1 MFFNWRKWM
10 KEVKQAAASPEVRA
24 ALHEV
29 LANFEAFKA
38 ANDERLS
45 AIETKRGDGLLE
57 DKLERIESALQS
69 AEGRL
74 QRLISQKS
82 RPVIEE
88 GRLVQPDEA
97 KAAWNGYLR
106 SGRMGIELKA
116 GISSSSGSGVLAP
129 TETETF
135 IDRRLA
141 QVSPF
146 RSLATVRQVGAAT
159 FKKPVTTASV
169 TSGWV
174 AETAARP
181 ETNPAT
187 LDLITFA
194 AGDLYAS
201 PSATQDLLDDAC
213 INLDEWLASEIED
226 SFAAQ
231 ETTAFVSGDGSA
243 KPKGFLSYT
252 TAANASATWG
262 QIGYVATGAASD
274 FATSNPTDALIDLI
288 YAPKAQYRPGASF
301 VMNRRTA
308 AKIRKFK
315 DAEGNYIWQPA
326 MTAGSLPLLLGY
338 PVQEIEDMPDVGANA
353 FAVAFGDFAKGY
365 LIVDRAGISVLRD
378 PYSAK
383 PYVLFYTTKH
393 VGGGVQ
399 NFDAIKL
406 LKVAVS

>member
-1 MFFNWRKWM
+1 M
-10 KEVKQAAASPEVRA
+10 KEVKQAATSPEVRA

-38 ANDERLS
+38 ANDDRLS
-45 AIETKRGDGLLE
+45 AIEHKRGDGLLE
-57 DKLERIESALQS
+57 DKLERIETSLQA
-69 AEGRL
+69 AESRL
-74 QRLISQKS
+74 QRLMSQKS
-82 RPVIEE
+82 RPAIEE
-88 GRLVQPDEA
+88 GSRLAQPDEA
-97 KAAWNGYLR
+97 KAAWAGYLR

-174 AETAARP
+174 AETASRP

-201 PSATQDLLDDAC
+201 PSATQDILDDAY

-231 ETTAFVSGDGSA
+231 ETTAFVSGDGSG

-315 DAEGNYIWQPA
+315 DADGNYIWQPA
-326 MTAGSLPLLLGY
+326 MTAGQLPLLLGY
-338 PVQEIEDMPDVGANA
+338 PVSEIEDMPDVAANA
-353 FAVAFGDFAKGY
+353 YSIAFGDFAKGY

-383 PYVLFYTTKH
+383 PYVLFYTTKR

-406 LKVAVS
+406 LKIAAS

>member
-1 MFFNWRKWM
+1 M

-57 DKLERIESALQS
+57 DKLERIEASLQS
-69 AEGRL
+69 AESRL
-74 QRLISQKS
+74 QRLMSQKS

-88 GRLVQPDEA
+88 GSRLAQPDEA

-116 GISSSSGSGVLAP
+116 GISSASGSGVLAP

-146 RSLATVRQVGAAT
+146 RSLASVRQVGAAT
-159 FKKPVTTASV
+159 FRKPVTTASV

-201 PSATQDLLDDAC
+201 PSATQDLLDDAY

-243 KPKGFLSYT
+243 KPKGFLNYT

-274 FATSNPTDALIDLI
+274 FATTNPTDALIDLI

-338 PVQEIEDMPDVGANA
+338 PVQEIEDMPDVAANA
-353 FAVAFGDFAKGY
+353 FSVAFGDFAKGY

-383 PYVLFYTTKH
+383 PYVLFYTTKR

-406 LKVAVS
+406 LKVAAS

>member
-1 MFFNWRKWM
+1 M
-10 KEVKQAAASPEVRA
+10 KEVKQAATSPEVRA

-38 ANDERLS
+38 ANDHRLD
-45 AIETKRGDGLLE
+45 AIEHKRGDGLLE
-57 DKLERIESALQS
+57 DKLERIETSLQA
-69 AEGRL
+69 AESRL
-74 QRLISQKS
+74 QRLMSQKS
-82 RPVIEE
+82 RPAIEE
-88 GRLVQPDEA
+88 SSRLAQPDEA
-97 KAAWNGYLR
+97 KAAWEGYLR
-106 SGRMGIELKA
+106 SGRLGIELKA
-116 GISSSSGSGVLAP
+116 GISSGSGSGVLAP

-141 QVSPF
+141 LVSPF
-146 RSLATVRQVGAAT
+146 RSLASVRQIGAAT

-174 AETAARP
+174 AETASRP

-194 AGDLYAS
+194 SGELYAS
-201 PSATQDLLDDAC
+201 PSATQDILDDAY

-231 ETTAFVSGDGSA
+231 ETTAFVSGDGSN

-252 TAANASATWG
+252 IAAEGTATWG
-262 QIGYVATGAASD
+262 QIGYVASGAAAD
-274 FATSNPTDALIDLI
+274 FATTNPTDALISLI
-288 YAPKAQYRPGASF
+288 YAPKSQYRPGASF

-315 DAEGNYIWQPA
+315 DADGNYIWQPA
-326 MTAGSLPLLLGY
+326 MTAGQLPLLLGY
-338 PVQEIEDMPDVGANA
+338 PVSEIEDMPDVAANA
-353 FAVAFGDFAKGY
+353 YSIAFGDFAKGY

-383 PYVLFYTTKH
+383 PYVLFYTTKR

-406 LKVAVS
+406 LKIAAS

>member
-1 MFFNWRKWM
+1 M

-38 ANDERLS
+38 ANDQRLD
-45 AIETKRGDGLLE
+45 AIEHKRGDGLLE
-57 DKLERIESALQS
+57 DKLERIEASLQS
-69 AEGRL
+69 AESRL
-74 QRLISQKS
+74 QRLMSQKS
-82 RPVIEE
+82 RPVIEA
-88 GRLVQPDEA
+88 GSRLIQPDEA
-97 KAAWNGYLR
+97 KAAWEGYMR
-106 SGRMGIELKA
+106 SGQIPKNIMAIELKA

-141 QVSPF
+141 LVSPF
-146 RSLATVRQVGAAT
+146 RSLASVRQVGAAT

-174 AETAARP
+174 AETASRP

-194 AGDLYAS
+194 SGELYAS
-201 PSATQDLLDDAC
+201 PSATQDLLDDAY

-231 ETTAFVSGDGSA
+231 ETTAFVSGDGTN

-262 QIGYVATGAASD
+262 QIGYVASGGASD
-274 FATSNPTDALIDLI
+274 FAASNPTDALIDLI

-315 DAEGNYIWQPA
+315 DADGNYIWQPA
-326 MTAGSLPLLLGY
+326 MAAGQLPLLLGY
-338 PVQEIEDMPDVGANA
+338 PVQEIEDMPDVAANA
-353 FAVAFGDFAKGY
+353 YSVAFGDFAKGY

-383 PYVLFYTTKH
+383 PYVLFYTTKR

-406 LKVAVS
+406 LKIAAS